1 MVEVQLSGTG
11 TKCGLEILYQCDKE
25 QKLKVRKFQGLIL
38 TFAEV
43 TEEKLV
49 GLRLLCFCSVTGIL
63 KKQVVQKPDWF

>member
-11 TKCGLEILYQCDKE
+11 TKCGLEILHQSDKE